1 MSKRKPVLSTSKRD
15 GLVSSIGLF
24 AIVLMNN
31 NKNTIF
37 ALATP
42 SGKSAFAVF
51 RISGPKAYK
60 NISGISSKMPINEKI
75 ASLNN
80 IKDTEGNNIDQT
92 ITTFFKA
99 PNSYSGEDM
108 VEISVHGSNA
118 VIDKIVSTFINLP
131 DMRIAEPG
139 EFTRRA
145 FENNKLD

>member
-15 GLVSSIGLF
+15 GRVSSIGLF
-24 AIVLMNN
+24 AIVLMS

-60 NISGISSKMPINEKI
+60 NISGISSKMPITEKI
-75 ASLNN
+75 ASVNN
-80 IKDTEGNNIDQT
+80 IKDIEGNSIDQT

-99 PNSYSGEDM
+99 PNSYSGEDT
-108 VEISVHGSNA
+108 VEISVH
-118 VIDKIVSTFINLP
+118 
-131 DMRIAEPG
+131 
-139 EFTRRA
+139 
-145 FENNKLD
+145 